1 MKTIT
6 IVSELNGDMQA
17 WTFDIKEADLIEL
30 MEKYNGR
37 GSSILGSAEDIAD
50 EITEMYK

>member
-6 IVSELNGDMQA
+6 IVSELNGAVQS

-30 MEKYNGR
+30 IEKYD
-37 GSSILGSAEDIAD
+37 GSGCSILGNAEDIAD
-50 EITEMYK
+50 EIIDIYK